1 MDERQDKEVH
11 FNADRSKAAQIAA
24 DSKADSSRY
33 AL

>member
-24 DSKADSSRY
+24 DMPYNSNS
-33 AL
+33 